1 MQDKKKQ
8 DGWVGFVIGGVLTG
22 LASVFILQPLGAS
35 WWVYLLTFLI
45 LSGISIEALEH
56 NRAQA
61 RVAYDPPMPTQ
72 PNAGGGRFCAKCG
85 QAAAAGAAFCAK
97 CGAELT

>member
-1 MQDKKKQ
+1 MQEKKKQ
-8 DGWVGFVIGGVLTG
+8 DGWVGFVIGGVLTV

-61 RVAYDPPMPTQ
+61 RVAYDPLITARPAT
-72 PNAGGGRFCAKCG
+72 GDGRFCTKCG
-85 QAAAAGAAFCAK
+85 QAVQAGAVFCAK
-97 CGAELT
+97 CGAKLT